1 MIKGITTI
9 DTTIAT
15 KITTATA
22 TTTATTSQMTWPRR
36 MRITTEIGQGQQQDG
51 TRRMRRSSKGVRGVQ
66 GGSGGRPPG
75 ETDGIVADEPPI
87 VTQPTLLPLA
97 ENAQDATLFPAS
109 AVSKDI
115 CQEITLLLSAGVSTD
130 QSKLVSKEFPLTF
143 EKFNL

>member
-1 MIKGITTI
+1 MAETDADYDGDRPGPAAGRYEEDETV
-9 DTTIAT
+9 
-15 KITTATA
+15 
-22 TTTATTSQMTWPRR
+22 
-36 MRITTEIGQGQQQDG
+36 EQG
-51 TRRMRRSSKGVRGVQ
+51 RSWRPGRSE
-66 GGSGGRPPG
+66 GRPPG
-75 ETDGIVADEPPI
+75 ETHGIVADESPI

-143 EKFNL
+143 EKFNP